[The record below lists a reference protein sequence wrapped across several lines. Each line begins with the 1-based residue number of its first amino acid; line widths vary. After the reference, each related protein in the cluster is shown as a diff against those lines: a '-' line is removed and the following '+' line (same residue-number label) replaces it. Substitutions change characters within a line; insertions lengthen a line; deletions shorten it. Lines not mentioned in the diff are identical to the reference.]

1 MMPLAL
7 SLPPAPSRSRIADTC
22 YLALRL
28 TGWLAVTLACV
39 AALWLLFFV
48 ALGNFGFTATVLQLD
63 NFASRYVAADGARQD
78 RFRLFFWLA
87 SAALFAG
94 VGFFRRHSLRGI
106 GMPAIQPSKETDHGR

>member
-1 MMPLAL
+1 MMPVAPTLPS
-7 SLPPAPSRSRIADTC
+7 SLSRSRAADTC
-22 YLALRL
+22 YFALRL

-48 ALGNFGFTATVLQLD
+48 ALGNLGFSATVLQLE

-78 RFRLFFWLA
+78 RFRLLFWLA

-94 VGFFRRHSLRGI
+94 VAFFRRHSLRGL
-106 GMPAIQPSKETDHGR
+106 GAPAIQPSKETDHG

>member
-1 MMPLAL
+1 MMPV
-7 SLPPAPSRSRIADTC
+7 PPSRSRVADTC

-28 TGWLAVTLACV
+28 TGWLAVTLGCV

-48 ALGNFGFTATVLQLD
+48 ALGNFGFSATVLQLD

-94 VGFFRRHSLRGI
+94 VAFFRRHSLSGL
-106 GMPAIQPSKETDHGR
+106 GVPAIQPSKETDHG